1 MQHYNLQRQA
11 TAAIACILSWETQTP
26 GHTFQAPPPR
36 TAFIALC
43 SPLPLPLPLPA
54 LSPFLLVLNPSRRS
68 TILVLYTF

>member
-36 TAFIALC
+36 TAFIAL
-43 SPLPLPLPLPA
+43 SSPLPLPA